1 MLKSRIFY
9 PFLAKIFYPFFVDR
23 RTRFPLPKQDMIAL
37 PDFISGAMEHWG
49 LINYREKLLLFDPR
63 ESSAENKDLIERVV
77 AHEMAHQWFGNLV
90 TMEWWTE

>member
-1 MLKSRIFY
+1 
-9 PFLAKIFYPFFVDR
+9 
-23 RTRFPLPKQDMIAL
+23 
-37 PDFISGAMEHWG
+37 MEHWG